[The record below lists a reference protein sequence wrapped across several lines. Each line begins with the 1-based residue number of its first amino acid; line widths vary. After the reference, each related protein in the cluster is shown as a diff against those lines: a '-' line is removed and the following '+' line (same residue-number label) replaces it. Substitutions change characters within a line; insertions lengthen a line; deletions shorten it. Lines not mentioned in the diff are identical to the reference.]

1 MKKTKR
7 IISFLIALILAIG
20 IPVAL
25 EVNSHAAE
33 YNDIIEAAITIICRS
48 EGTYST
54 VYKND
59 NGALSVGK
67 IQWHAD
73 HALELLKAIV
83 AEDEVKAKELVG
95 EALFEEIKTSTSWST
110 RIVNDEEAA
119 YLSALLDS
127 EQGRRVQDKWAFDF
141 VSDYAQHAY
150 RYGVVD
156 PYAIVFLCDVEN
168 KGGSSAAYR
177 YMTKARPLAGSYAAI
192 DVDDLYQVA
201 IDFGVTGPG
210 TRRTK
215 LYNYCKSLD
224 FGPTVITGSEE
235 WVVVND
241 KLNIRTGPDTTYDK
255 VGTYNRGDRVY
266 ITERFEGEKYIWGK
280 TDKGWICLYY
290 ANYISGSLDYS
301 SLKPP
306 VVGEGEKWK
315 VTVNELRI
323 RSGPDTDFDV
333 VGNYVKDQIILIT
346 EKFMGTEY
354 FWGKTDKG
362 WVALNYAEYI
372 SGSIGDR
379 EDTAGPNISDISVK
393 TVNDKGF
400 SILCKI
406 SDVSGIKTVY
416 ADVINSFTGKSK
428 RYLPSLVDGKNVFDV
443 ALADFENAKGNY
455 SVVINAVDKKG
466 NASVSE
472 AINVAVSYMRGDVN
486 ENGKI
491 ELNDAMIIIQYI
503 AKKIDVINV
512 PAADVSGDKAI
523 TLNDAMRIIEYVA
536 KKTEEL

>member
-7 IISFLIALILAIG
+7 IISFLIAFISAIC

-25 EVNSHAAE
+25 EVKSKAAE
-33 YNDIIEAAITIICRS
+33 YDDIIEAAITIICRS

-95 EALFEEIKTSTSWST
+95 DSLFEEIKTSESWST
-110 RIVNDEEAA
+110 RIVDDEEAA
-119 YLSALLDS
+119 YISALLDS
-127 EQGRRVQDKWAFDF
+127 EQGRRVQDNWAYDF
-141 VSDYAQHAY
+141 VSEYAQHAY

-177 YMTKARPLAGSYAAI
+177 YMKKAQALAGSYAAI

-201 IDFGVTGPG
+201 IDLGVAGPG

-241 KLNIRTGPDTTYDK
+241 ILNIRTGPDTAYDK
-255 VGTYNRGDRVY
+255 VGTYNMGDRVY

-301 SLKPP
+301 SLQPP
-306 VVGEGEKWK
+306 VVGEDETWK

-323 RSGPDTDFDV
+323 RTGPGTEFDT
-333 VGNYVKDQIILIT
+333 VGSYYKNDIICVT
-346 EKFMGTEY
+346 EKIRGTEY
-354 FWGKTDKG
+354 VWGKTDKG
-362 WVALNYAEYI
+362 WVALDYAEYVSGAEDDTEDVLGPDI
-372 SGSIGDR
+372 SEISVN
-379 EDTAGPNISDISVK
+379 NISE
-393 TVNDKGF
+393 KGF
-400 SILCKI
+400 RVLCRVT
-406 SDVSGIKTVY
+406 DVSEVKTVY
-416 ADVINSFTGKSK
+416 ADVMNSFTEKTK
-428 RYLPSLVDGKNVFDV
+428 RYIPTLIDGQNVFEV
-443 ALADFENAKGNY
+443 SLADFANAKGNY
-455 SVVINAVDKKG
+455 SVVIVAEDKAG
-466 NASVSE
+466 NTSVSE
-472 AINVAVSYMRGDVN
+472 VINVSVSYMKGDVN

-491 ELNDAMIIIQYI
+491 ELNDAMTIIQFI
-503 AKKIDVINV
+503 AKKIEVINV
-512 PAADVSGDKAI
+512 PAADVNGDKSV
-523 TLNDAMRIIEYVA
+523 TLNDAMRIIEFVA